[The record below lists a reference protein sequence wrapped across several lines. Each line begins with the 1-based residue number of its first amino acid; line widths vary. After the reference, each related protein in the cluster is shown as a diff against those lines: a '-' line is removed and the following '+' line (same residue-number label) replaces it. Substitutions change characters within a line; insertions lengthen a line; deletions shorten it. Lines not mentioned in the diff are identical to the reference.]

1 MKKGTFRKAVR
12 RFNLFLTGGMTT
24 TPDPVYG
31 RFTRGNVE
39 SGYNRGEQLSRTR
52 SQNSAEP
59 VVKLLVYDL
68 DKRRYHEERP
78 RDESE

>member
-1 MKKGTFRKAVR
+1 MKKGTFRRTVR
-12 RFNLFLTGGMTT
+12 KFNLFLSGGMTT

-31 RFTRGNVE
+31 RFARGNVE
-39 SGYNRGEQLSRTR
+39 SGYNRGDQDSRIR
-52 SQNSAEP
+52 PQSSAEP

-78 RDESE
+78 RGDDR